1 VRRKT
6 TKKLTITAVVMTTL
20 TLGTASPANAGSGGL
35 LGGLLGTV
43 TGVVGG
49 TLGVVTTALDTTTG
63 LLGGADWGYAP
74 TVTPMTQVLKIDD
87 NAVEYLQLGAGVA
100 AGLAFGG
107 AGMLLVSR
115 RAHGREHGRAPGR
128 IPTTA

>member
-1 VRRKT
+1 MSRNTAFRRGAAAIGASG
-6 TKKLTITAVVMTTL
+6 LIAL
-20 TLGTASPANAGSGGL
+20 SLAGPAAARPDPGTGDLHQQSPAI
-35 LGGLLGTV
+35 
-43 TGVVGG
+43 VV
-49 TLGVVTTALDTTTG
+49 DS
-63 LLGGADWGYAP
+63 P

-115 RAHGREHGRAPGR
+115 RAHGRDTGRAPSR
-128 IPTTA
+128 IHPTTA